1 MAAGSKLEISTSA
14 KPVSSYAQKFISPKV
29 SHLSGTRQQ
38 NFTSSS
44 RLMNQPNSLI
54 SPMNANSK
62 ANNTISIDKKST
74 NTSQVR
80 GTSNSGNKIAHNFIK
95 ASANAMQALNAAFS
109 PDKRANVS
117 RSQQMQNNLYFKRGN
132 TKPTNVTTNDKSFS
146 RENKHQ
152 RMFTSG
158 TSSSHLHGP
167 TFNNNNT
174 PGTSTSPS
182 KAGPSYLKST
192 FSHASKAASKA
203 NVYNY

>member
-1 MAAGSKLEISTSA
+1 
-14 KPVSSYAQKFISPKV
+14 
-29 SHLSGTRQQ
+29 
-38 NFTSSS
+38 
-44 RLMNQPNSLI
+44 
-54 SPMNANSK
+54 MNAGGSK
-62 ANNTISIDKKST
+62 ANNHTVFVDKKSSN

-109 PDKRANVS
+109 PDKRANIS

-132 TKPTNVTTNDKSFS
+132 TKQSTNVTTNDKSFS

-158 TSSSHLHGP
+158 THLHNNGP
-167 TFNNNNT
+167 AKDNISNT

-203 NVYNY
+203 SVYNY